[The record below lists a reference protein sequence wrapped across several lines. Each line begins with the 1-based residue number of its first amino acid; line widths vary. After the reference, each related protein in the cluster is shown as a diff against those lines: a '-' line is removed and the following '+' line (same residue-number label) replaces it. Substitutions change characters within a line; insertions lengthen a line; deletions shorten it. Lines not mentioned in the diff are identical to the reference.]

1 MSFNYYLLV
10 CLSTILYY
18 KYGKYDDLNNHVRS
32 GEFYR
37 VLICVLLRVNSIA
50 SFLLEWQW
58 ENFIERGLIFN
69 NEMSIVPMMEIYALS
84 KSWSWRL
91 SW

>member
-37 VLICVLLRVNSIA
+37 VLICVLLGVNSIA
-50 SFLLEWQW
+50 SFLLEWQ
-58 ENFIERGLIFN
+58 
-69 NEMSIVPMMEIYALS
+69 
-84 KSWSWRL
+84 
-91 SW
+91 